1 MISKLDEYFK
11 EKSVVIQSIRTI
23 DELFTFIWY
32 TNRPEAMRGYN
43 DDLTMCLSIGLW
55 VRDTALRLRQER
67 MDLVKQGLNAFTST
81 GNEIG
86 VYSQNS
92 FKPNPYEMDFGRE
105 KEDIRWLL

>member
-1 MISKLDEYFK
+1 
-11 EKSVVIQSIRTI
+11 
-23 DELFTFIWY
+23 
-32 TNRPEAMRGYN
+32 
-43 DDLTMCLSIGLW
+43 
-55 VRDTALRLRQER
+55 